1 MFDWLWSF
9 WVEEHFLFSDES
21 YPKSKNFLVNKLN
34 FLVAQR
40 IKYSDGVEYLTAINM
55 LINMSFNQK

>member
-21 YPKSKNFLVNKLN
+21 HPKSKNFLVNKLN